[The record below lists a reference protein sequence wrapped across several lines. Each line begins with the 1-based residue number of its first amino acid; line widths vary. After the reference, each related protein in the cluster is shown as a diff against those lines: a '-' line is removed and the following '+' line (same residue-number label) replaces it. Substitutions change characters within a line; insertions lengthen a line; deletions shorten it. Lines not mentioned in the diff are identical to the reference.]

1 MKALANIKLPKPK
14 VDSRKDIET
23 INDAA
28 SNKYSKEED
37 ALNQNFKILMDEI
50 LEQAKKIEVLEKVVK
65 QLG

>member
-1 MKALANIKLPKPK
+1 MKALAKITLPKPK

-50 LEQAKKIEVLEKVVK
+50 LEQAKKIEALEKVVK

>member
-1 MKALANIKLPKPK
+1 MKALAKITLPKPK